1 MLGPAT
7 AAEIA
12 DVSVRFVDYSGPAML
27 SVKAADKYELRINID
42 PQSERKALTLQVEL
56 PIANPHRLWTGKG
69 CQTCNNTG
77 YSGRTGIYEIIL
89 VTDQL
94 HAPIVHGPDIAAIRA
109 MVHKQGMPTMF
120 QDGLQKALN
129 GVTTLE
135 EILRVTGG

>member
-1 MLGPAT
+1 MEREDAEPAL
-7 AAEIA
+7 A
-12 DVSVRFVDYSGPAML
+12 
-27 SVKAADKYELRINID
+27 KLR
-42 PQSERKALTLQVEL
+42 VEL
-56 PIANPHRLWTGKG
+56 PIASPLRLWTGKG